1 MNRKLSIFI
10 HICVWAIIFL
20 SPLTYVN
27 RGNGV
32 KLLEF
37 AFLSAVQVPIMLVF
51 YANYLWLVPKYLANG
66 KGRCFWIVNV
76 VMIVVLALI
85 SHYWMDVTHHLLD
98 PAPQRGEPPMNWQR
112 VVMTTSFV
120 FRNMFNLAISAAIA
134 TLIQLA
140 MRWQASEAAR
150 KAAEAARTAAELKNL
165 RQQINP
171 HFLLNT
177 LNNIYALVAFNKEKA
192 QVAIQELS
200 KLLRHV
206 LYDNQQEF
214 VSLDSEV
221 QLLTNYT
228 NLMKIRLGANVDV
241 RMDVNT
247 PQPCTIM
254 ISPLIF
260 ISLVENAFKHG
271 VSPTQPSYIYIKVE
285 ADEQKI
291 TCRIENSNFPKA
303 QTDRSG
309 HGIGLRQV
317 AERLELMYHGKY
329 EWTKQ
334 VSNDNKTYTST
345 ITIYDPKLCNN

>member
-1 MNRKLSIFI
+1 
-10 HICVWAIIFL
+10 L

-32 KLLEF
+32 NLLEF
-37 AFLSAVQVPIMLVF
+37 LIFTVVQVPIVVVF
-51 YANYLWLVPKYLANG
+51 YSNYLWLVPRYLANG
-66 KGRCFWIVNV
+66 KGRYFWIANV
-76 VMIVVLALI
+76 VMIVVLALL
-85 SHYWMDVTHHLLD
+85 SHYWIDSTHRILEPLRH
-98 PAPQRGEPPMNWQR
+98 GNIPPMNWKR
-112 VVMTTSFV
+112 VVVTASFV
-120 FRNMFNLAISAAIA
+120 ARNAFNLAISAAIA

-140 MRWQASEAAR
+140 VRWQASETAR
-150 KAAEAARTAAELKNL
+150 KEAEAARTTAELKNL

-206 LYDNQQEF
+206 LYDNQQEY

-228 NLMKIRLGANVDV
+228 NLMKIRLGSNVDV
-241 RMDVNT
+241 RMEVNI

-271 VSPTQPSYIYIKVE
+271 VSPTLPSYIHIKVE
-285 ADEQKI
+285 ADEHRI

-329 EWTKQ
+329 DWTKQ
-334 VSNDNKTYTST
+334 VSGDNKKYSST
-345 ITIYDPKLCNN
+345 INIYDPKLCNN

>member
-1 MNRKLSIFI
+1 M
-10 HICVWAIIFL
+10 
-20 SPLTYVN
+20 N

-32 KLLEF
+32 NMLEF
-37 AFLSAVQVPIMLVF
+37 VFLSAVQVPIMLVF
-51 YANYLWLVPKYLANG
+51 YLNYLWLVPKYLANG
-66 KGRCFWIVNV
+66 KGRYFWIVNI
-76 VMIVVLALI
+76 VMMVVLALV
-85 SHYWMDVTHHLLD
+85 SHYWMDVTHHMLD
-98 PAPQRGEPPMNWQR
+98 PKPESHVPPMDWKR
-112 VVMTTSFV
+112 VVMTASFV
-120 FRNMFNLAISAAIA
+120 VRNMFNLAISAAIA

-140 MRWQASEAAR
+140 VRWQASETAR
-150 KAAEAARTAAELKNL
+150 KEAEAARTAAELKNL

-192 QVAIQELS
+192 QTAIQELS

-214 VSLDSEV
+214 VSLESEV

-228 NLMKIRLGANVDV
+228 NLMKIRLGSNVDV
-241 RMDVNT
+241 KMDVNI

-271 VSPTQPSYIYIKVE
+271 VSPTLPSYIYIKVE
-285 ADEQKI
+285 ANEQRI

-329 EWTKQ
+329 DWTKQ
-334 VSNDNKTYTST
+334 VSDDNKIYTST
-345 ITIYDPKLCNN
+345 INIYDPKLCNN